1 MDMKSSLLVATVA
14 YKAPSTLGPR
24 LELIRQ
30 SDLPVWV
37 FDNSPGQHESTYNA
51 TKVLTKEH
59 NVGLGPALYRLLSEA
74 HQKGFDYLWYLDQD
88 TVITELS
95 IQAVKN
101 AVEAGFSDK
110 QVLAWA
116 SNQPSSKVIPL
127 AISSGSLFHLP
138 SAKELGFH
146 NPEYFVEGVDY
157 EFCLRAAIKGYNLI
171 SFHCPGLDHEV
182 EQPQHL
188 GHGKWRRRYPLSR
201 TMAFEWVLFKLA
213 LKALFAGKA
222 QFSYL
227 FLRNMATHAV
237 SQLWVY
243 WKRKL

>member
-1 MDMKSSLLVATVA
+1 MKHSLLVASVA
-14 YKAPSTLGPR
+14 YKAPITFGPR

-30 SDLPVWV
+30 SGLPVWV
-37 FDNSPGQHESTYNA
+37 FDNSPGQHESTWNA
-51 TKVLTKEH
+51 TKVWTEEH
-59 NVGLGPALYRLLSEA
+59 NVGLGPALNQLLSEA
-74 HQKGFDYLWYLDQD
+74 HKQGFDYLWYLDQD

-101 AVEAGFSDK
+101 AVEEGFSDK
-110 QVLAWA
+110 QVIAWA
-116 SNQPSSKVIPL
+116 SHQPGSKAIPL

-138 SAKELGFH
+138 SAQELGFH

-188 GHGKWRRRYPLSR
+188 SQGKWRRRYPLRR

-213 LKALFAGKA
+213 MRALFAGKWHL
-222 QFSYL
+222 SYL

-237 SQLWVY
+237 SQCWVY
-243 WKRKL
+243 WKRKS